1 MIAKSTAKLADVAR
15 LAGVSA
21 ASVSRALSQPR
32 LVSTATLARVEAA
45 ARQLHYVPHGSA
57 RALRSRRT
65 YAIGAVIPALGNSLY
80 AKCMQALQKS
90 LEAGGFTLL
99 LACHEFDLKTEL
111 KVTRSL
117 LERGIDGLMLV
128 GIEHETELFALLAER
143 GVPYVLTWALD
154 ASGRHPC
161 VGFDNRVAAARV
173 ADYLAD
179 IGHREIAVISG
190 VTSGNDRARERLAG
204 VRDALATRGIAL
216 PPARVIE
223 QPYTL
228 AAGCEAMRALLK
240 LAPRPTAVVCANDVL
255 AMGAVMECRAQ
266 GVAVPA
272 AMSVTGFDDIEA
284 ASILTPA
291 LTTVRVP
298 VHELGH
304 AAARQLLARL
314 AGEPGSPL
322 TELAVD
328 LIVRG
333 TTAPPRAR

>member
-1 MIAKSTAKLADVAR
+1 MIAKRTAKLADVAR

-32 LVSTATLARVEAA
+32 LVSAATLARVEVA
-45 ARQLHYVPHGSA
+45 ARQLRYVPHGSA
-57 RALRSRRT
+57 RALRSRRS
-65 YAIGAVIPALGNSLY
+65 YAVGAVIPALGNSIY
-80 AKCMQALQKS
+80 AKSMQALQKT
-90 LEAGGFTLL
+90 LEAGGYTLL
-99 LACHEFDLKTEL
+99 LACHEFDLATEL

-117 LERGIDGLMLV
+117 VERGIDALMLV
-128 GIEHETELFALLAER
+128 GTEHSPDLFALLADR
-143 GVPYVLTWALD
+143 GIPYILTWALD

-161 VGFDNRVAAARV
+161 VGFDNRVAARRV
-173 ADYLAD
+173 TDYLVD
-179 IGHREIAVISG
+179 IGHREIAMISG
-190 VTSGNDRARERLAG
+190 VTSGNDRARERLTG
-204 VRDALATRGIAL
+204 VRDTLAARGIAL

-228 AAGCEAMRALLK
+228 LAGSEAMRVLLD
-240 LAPRPTAVVCANDVL
+240 LVPRPTAVICANDVL

-266 GVAVPA
+266 GLAVPA

-298 VHELGH
+298 MHELGH

-314 AGEPGSPL
+314 GGEAGAPS

-333 TTAPPRAR
+333 TTAPPQQ